1 MIWKIVGMVRKSSG
15 SGSNIVVTSCSAV
28 IIITI
33 IRQRDDSLVPYVS
46 PWAEW
51 EKIRDP

>member
-28 IIITI
+28 IITI